1 MLVNIAKLLFT
12 TPDPHPTKKK
22 RNGEL
27 YKKQTNKKKR
37 QYESFLRCFG
47 KGKVHRKSPR
57 ENVTLF
63 IFLLDTQPVG
73 WAGLC
78 VYRKWP
84 RSELGAE
91 QVKCG
96 WIIDPPWESDPLRS
110 SLLYYFASRNR
121 APPQAFNSR
130 SNHSGH
136 LSNTPRAAPAQSGLR
151 CWHR

>member
-22 RNGEL
+22 KETENFI
-27 YKKQTNKKKR
+27 KNKQTKKTKKKKKKKTKKKR

-73 WAGLC
+73 
-78 VYRKWP
+78 
-84 RSELGAE
+84 
-91 QVKCG
+91 
-96 WIIDPPWESDPLRS
+96 
-110 SLLYYFASRNR
+110 
-121 APPQAFNSR
+121 
-130 SNHSGH
+130 
-136 LSNTPRAAPAQSGLR
+136 
-151 CWHR
+151 